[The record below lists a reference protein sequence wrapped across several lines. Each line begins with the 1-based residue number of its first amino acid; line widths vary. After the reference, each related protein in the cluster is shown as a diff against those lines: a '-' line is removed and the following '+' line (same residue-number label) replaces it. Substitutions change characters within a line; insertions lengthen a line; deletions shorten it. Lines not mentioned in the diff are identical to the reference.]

1 MPDTKKL
8 IQECKAN
15 KYSAQLAV
23 FDAYKDLL
31 YTAAIRIVKRPSLAQ
46 DVVQEAF
53 IKGFQRIGDLNE
65 DSNLGAWLYR
75 IASNLAID
83 ALRKEQRF
91 DWQENET
98 TVYMGDDSTEDS
110 EIPELPLEQLRQ
122 AVDELKESYRLVVV
136 LYAIEGYSH
145 KEIATQLELKEST
158 VRNQYRRGKM
168 ALKKA
173 IEKKLKTCH

>member
-15 KYSAQLAV
+15 DYNAQLEV
-23 FDAYKDLL
+23 FHAYKDLL
-31 YTAAIRIVKRPSLAQ
+31 YSAAVRIVKRPSLAQ

-53 IKGFQRIGDLNE
+53 IKGFQRITDLDE

-75 IASNLAID
+75 IASNTAID
-83 ALRKEQRF
+83 ALRKEKRF

-98 TVYMGDDSTEDS
+98 TVYLENDTADETPDH
-110 EIPELPLEQLRQ
+110 ELPLKQLQ
-122 AVDELKESYRLVVV
+122 EALDELKEAYRLVVV

-145 KEIATQLELKEST
+145 KEIAAKLGLKEST
-158 VRNQYRRGKM
+158 VRNQYRRAKM

-173 IEKKLKTCH
+173 IEKKLRTCP

>member
-8 IQECKAN
+8 IQQCKAN
-15 KYSAQLAV
+15 DYQGQMEV
-23 FDAYKDLL
+23 FHAYKDLL
-31 YTAAIRIVKRPSLAQ
+31 YSAAIRIVKRPSLAQ

-53 IKGFQRIGDLNE
+53 IKGFQRINDL
-65 DSNLGAWLYR
+65 DDTSNLGAWLYR
-75 IASNLAID
+75 IASNMAID

-98 TVYMGDDSTEDS
+98 TIHLGEETEEES
-110 EIPELPLEQLRQ
+110 EEMPVGLLKQ
-122 AVDELKESYRLVVV
+122 ALDELKESYRIVVV

-145 KEIATQLELKEST
+145 KEIAQQLDIKEST
-158 VRNQYRRGKM
+158 VRNQYRRAKM

-173 IEKKLKTCH
+173 IEKKLKTCP